1 MNERNKLYKYKDHQ
15 YPDALL
21 PYARKKRWKPVGD
34 SREQAYNADRD
45 DGVKRLDRME
55 REMSRRRASLD
66 NTKHSNV
73 SVMIKTG
80 RYAFKTFA
88 KRWRDV
94 SLGDVVLCPQR
105 DQQTR
110 ASQHILDGHI
120 TDLQFNSL
128 QDTNN
133 LRDLQARH
141 FSGASLKDTN
151 KVKEEA
157 KSKYRTQSKYLLYT
171 NTLDEEINVLLNSTM
186 VEDSILGPMERK
198 RGGLTRS
205 SYNTEPAKFYIRVKK
220 KTSKKKQ
227 RKKRL
232 NAFKTKVNSLR
243 KNPNVKDVEEELFE
257 RKLVETMQD
266 VFEVMAQTMN
276 HILRCDRG
284 TLWYLDRA
292 GEELSS
298 MVQRN
303 NKDRSKIVVK
313 CPVTE
318 GIVGQCV
325 STGKCLNI
333 PDAYHQPLFNPKI
346 DKRTGYRTLS
356 ILCFPIFDG
365 KTRAPIGAI
374 QLINRFADKRS
385 GGGGGQGGG
394 GRTVPGLFQTR

>member
-1 MNERNKLYKYKDHQ
+1 
-15 YPDALL
+15 
-21 PYARKKRWKPVGD
+21 
-34 SREQAYNADRD
+34 
-45 DGVKRLDRME
+45 
-55 REMSRRRASLD
+55 MSRRRASLD

-198 RGGLTRS
+198 RGGAYPEQLQYRACEILHQS
-205 SYNTEPAKFYIRVKK
+205 EEKDQQEKAAKEK
-220 KTSKKKQ
+220 
-227 RKKRL
+227 
-232 NAFKTKVNSLR
+232 A
-243 KNPNVKDVEEELFE
+243 
-257 RKLVETMQD
+257 
-266 VFEVMAQTMN
+266 
-276 HILRCDRG
+276 
-284 TLWYLDRA
+284 
-292 GEELSS
+292 
-298 MVQRN
+298 
-303 NKDRSKIVVK
+303 
-313 CPVTE
+313 
-318 GIVGQCV
+318 QCV
-325 STGKCLNI
+325 QNQSQQLAEKS
-333 PDAYHQPLFNPKI
+333 
-346 DKRTGYRTLS
+346 KRQR
-356 ILCFPIFDG
+356 
-365 KTRAPIGAI
+365 R
-374 QLINRFADKRS
+374 
-385 GGGGGQGGG
+385 GGG
-394 GRTVPGLFQTR
+394 VV